1 MECTKTHPPEQEVTN
16 PQTPSSTELRPARG
30 ADRGSRSSVLPVV
43 VLAGSVFIGLGL
55 MTWAQQQR
63 RLQAEPIEPPL
74 DQQGRLRPLADVR
87 EAVRAMELVTMRIH
101 GTVTKTVRDQRWR
114 GTAEATIEAPVTYLY
129 GVDLSRLGEQD
140 VCFEPFSRTWL
151 IRIPEPKRLAVEV
164 NPAAGEDHVRVT
176 GTRFRSRAGEY
187 MLSLARRDL
196 FEEACRGTLPEEDL
210 REIRDESRRRVEELA
225 ETVCGDAARVAVAF
239 R

>member
-1 MECTKTHPPEQEVTN
+1 MPRTTPPA
-16 PQTPSSTELRPARG
+16 TPAAAADTDAASSGAR
-30 ADRGSRSSVLPVV
+30 ADQRGRASVLPAI
-43 VLAGSVFIGLGL
+43 VLAGFVFVGLGL
-55 MTWAQQQR
+55 MMWAQQQQ
-63 RLQAEPIEPPL
+63 RLHEAPIEPPL
-74 DQQGRLRPLADVR
+74 DEQGRLRPLADVR
-87 EAVRAMELVTMRIH
+87 EAVRAMELVTMRVR
-101 GTVTKTVRDQRWR
+101 GMVTKTVRDKRWR

-151 IRIPEPKRLAVEV
+151 IRIPEPRRLAVVV

-176 GTRFRSRAGEY
+176 GTRLRSRAGEY

-196 FEEACRGTLPEEDL
+196 YEEACRTVLPADEIA
-210 REIRDESRRRVEELA
+210 EIRDESRRRVEELA
-225 ETVCGDAARVAVAF
+225 ETVCGDDVRVAVAF